1 MCSNLLA
8 TRILILSR
16 VLVIPCEDTVHYL
29 QSKLSLSQFYTNYSI
44 MAMSTIETGPKLN
57 WTRDNQMYERYRV
70 WKKKVEFIFCSA
82 LADSTPKQLVSY
94 LKYWM
99 ADQGIP
105 LIEKWESTGK
115 LDYSNAEET
124 PATEGGRRRILLSG
138 YKVQTY
144 WDLLDEEFK
153 PKGNKLLSIIELWTR
168 SKQGDKPLNQWL
180 TQVYNLVNI
189 CKYPEDS
196 TDRIIRDVLIVG
208 CNSNHA
214 RDKIIQQG
222 EAVTLNQV
230 IEILQ
235 AEESA
240 YSTMKQIQDCEEKP
254 PASIYYQAYD
264 SRSKK
269 SKNPSNEQNSSSSS
283 PTGSKRKCFRCGE
296 PFSRQH
302 MKECRAQNVTC
313 NGCGIKGHL
322 KKCCKKSGN
331 FPKDSSNQQNNQ
343 SPSTGSSRMNF
354 ASTLPQTEA
363 EFFDEKGLLKHYN
376 PQVPQQHTGSMFIL
390 KKVQD
395 PNNAILLSEDGVEI
409 QHNTST
415 SVSDPDP
422 APILSPDF
430 PFQEFP
436 LREVV
441 NQSQIDY
448 YSISDTSDPRENSN
462 SSRKA
467 AKSTDLPLKSCLANR
482 SHKELREIKGSAIST
497 APTQSSRDFNT
508 ISISDNC
515 ATRKS
520 IPGITPRIMTDN
532 PSITTTSPVETGVTA
547 IQAEIPEEIQVHSS
561 NYRSVIPTDT
571 QALTALQN
579 LISDDFQAKN
589 THSTQRKGEETPD
602 TRPDIQDKAFQLIQ
616 KIHNQLQQV
625 QWDLQRLHSLH
636 KYEN

>member
-1 MCSNLLA
+1 
-8 TRILILSR
+8 
-16 VLVIPCEDTVHYL
+16 
-29 QSKLSLSQFYTNYSI
+29 
-44 MAMSTIETGPKLN
+44 MSTLESGPKLD
-57 WTRDNQMYERYRV
+57 WTRDNQMYERYRI
-70 WKKKVEFIFCSA
+70 WRKKVEFIFCSA

-99 ADQGIP
+99 GDQGIP

-115 LDYSNAEET
+115 LDYSNSRET
-124 PATEGGRRRILLSG
+124 PATEGGRRKALSSG

-168 SKQGDKPLNQWL
+168 SKQGDRPLNQWL

-214 RDKIIQQG
+214 RDKIIRQG
-222 EAVTLNQV
+222 EAVTLNEV

-235 AEESA
+235 TEESTH
-240 YSTMKQIQDCEEKP
+240 STMQQIQNYDKKSTG
-254 PASIYYQAYD
+254 SIYYQTYD

-269 SKNPSNEQNSSSSS
+269 SKVSNEQNSSSS
-283 PTGSKRKCFRCGE
+283 PTGSKKKCFRCGE
-296 PFSRQH
+296 NFSRQH
-302 MKECRAQNVTC
+302 MKECRAQDVTC

-331 FPKDSSNQQNNQ
+331 FPKDSNRQNNQ
-343 SPSTGSSRMNF
+343 SSSTGPGRMNI

-363 EFFDEKGLLKHYN
+363 DFFDEKGLPKQYI
-376 PQVPQQHTGSMFIL
+376 PQNQHTGSMYVL
-390 KKVQD
+390 KKFQGN
-395 PNNAILLSEDGVEI
+395 PNDILFSDSGVEI
-409 QHNTST
+409 QH

-422 APILSPDF
+422 APIPTPDF

-436 LREVV
+436 LTEVV
-441 NQSQIDY
+441 RQSQIDIS
-448 YSISDTSDPRENSN
+448 SISDTSDPRETSN
-462 SSRKA
+462 SSSKA
-467 AKSTDLPLKSCLANR
+467 TKSTDLPLQSGLANS
-482 SHKELREIKGSAIST
+482 SHEEMRENRDLTVST
-497 APTQSSRDFNT
+497 APTQSVRDSNT
-508 ISISDNC
+508 ISIPDNS

-520 IPGITPRIMTDN
+520 DTRITTGIMTDT
-532 PSITTTSPVETGVTA
+532 PSTPSTFSEETDVTA
-547 IQAEIPEEIQVHSS
+547 IPAETPEELQMHSN

-602 TRPDIQDKAFQLIQ
+602 TRSIQRKGEDETFQLIQ
-616 KIHNQLQQV
+616 KIHNQLQEV

-636 KYEN
+636 KYKN

>member
-1 MCSNLLA
+1 
-8 TRILILSR
+8 
-16 VLVIPCEDTVHYL
+16 
-29 QSKLSLSQFYTNYSI
+29 
-44 MAMSTIETGPKLN
+44 MSTLETGPKLD
-57 WTRDNQMYERYRV
+57 WTRDNQMYERYRI
-70 WKKKVEFIFCSA
+70 WRKKVEFIFCSA

-99 ADQGIP
+99 GDQGIP

-124 PATEGGRRRILLSG
+124 PATEDGRRRILLSG

-153 PKGNKLLSIIELWTR
+153 PQGNKILSIIELWTH

-180 TQVYNLVNI
+180 TKVYNLVNI

-214 RDKIIQQG
+214 RDKIIRQG
-222 EAVTLNQV
+222 EAVTLNEV

-235 AEESA
+235 TEESA
-240 YSTMKQIQDCEEKP
+240 HSTMQQIQDYQKKP
-254 PASIYYQAYD
+254 TASIHYQSYD

-269 SKNPSNEQNSSSSS
+269 SKTPSNEQNSSSS
-283 PTGSKRKCFRCGE
+283 PTGSKKKCFRCGE
-296 PFSRQH
+296 PFSKQH

-331 FPKDSSNQQNNQ
+331 FPKDSNRQNQ
-343 SPSTGSSRMNF
+343 SPSTGSGKMNF

-363 EFFDEKGLLKHYN
+363 EFFDEKGLLKEYN
-376 PQVPQQHTGSMFIL
+376 PQQQQYQHTGSMFIL
-390 KKVQD
+390 KKIQD

-415 SVSDPDP
+415 SVPESVPGP
-422 APILSPDF
+422 VPSPDF

-436 LREVV
+436 LTEVV
-441 NQSQIDY
+441 TQSQIDSS
-448 YSISDTSDPRENSN
+448 SISDTSDPRETSN

-467 AKSTDLPLKSCLANR
+467 TKSTDLPLKSGLKSNLNNR
-482 SHKELREIKGSAIST
+482 SHKEMREYRDLTISDKH
-497 APTQSSRDFNT
+497 TQSSRDSST
-508 ISISDNC
+508 ISIPDNST
-515 ATRKS
+515 TRKS
-520 IPGITPRIMTDN
+520 IPGIMADTPST
-532 PSITTTSPVETGVTA
+532 PTTFPVETDVT
-547 IQAEIPEEIQVHSS
+547 EIPEEVQMHSS
-561 NYRSVIPTDT
+561 NYRSVIPTDI
-571 QALTALQN
+571 QALTVLQD
-579 LISDDFQAKN
+579 LVSDDFQAKN
-589 THSTQRKGEETPD
+589 TPSTQRKGEETPPYTFRY
-602 TRPDIQDKAFQLIQ
+602 TR
-616 KIHNQLQQV
+616 
-625 QWDLQRLHSLH
+625 
-636 KYEN
+636 

>member
-1 MCSNLLA
+1 
-8 TRILILSR
+8 
-16 VLVIPCEDTVHYL
+16 
-29 QSKLSLSQFYTNYSI
+29 
-44 MAMSTIETGPKLN
+44 MSTLETGPKLN

-94 LKYWM
+94 LKYWTG
-99 ADQGIP
+99 DQGIP

-124 PATEGGRRRILLSG
+124 PATEGGRRRILSSG

-214 RDKIIQQG
+214 RDKIIRQG
-222 EAVTLNQV
+222 EAITWNQV

-240 YSTMKQIQDCEEKP
+240 YSTMRQIQDYEKKP
-254 PASIYYQAYD
+254 TASIHYQSYD

-269 SKNPSNEQNSSSSS
+269 SKTPSNEQNSSSSS

-296 PFSRQH
+296 SFSRQH
-302 MKECRAQNVTC
+302 IKECKAQDVIC

-322 KKCCKKSGN
+322 KKCCKKSDN
-331 FPKDSSNQQNNQ
+331 FPKDSNRQNQ
-343 SPSTGSSRMNF
+343 SSTGSAKMNF
-354 ASTLPQTEA
+354 ASTAPLEA
-363 EFFDEKGLLKHYN
+363 DFFDERGLLKQYI
-376 PQVPQQHTGSMFIL
+376 PQNQQQHTGSMYVL
-390 KKVQD
+390 KKFQGNPSD
-395 PNNAILLSEDGVEI
+395 DILFSDNGVEI
-409 QHNTST
+409 QH

-422 APILSPDF
+422 APVPSPDF

-436 LREVV
+436 LTEIV
-441 NQSQIDY
+441 NQSQIDL
-448 YSISDTSDPRENSN
+448 SSFSDTLVSRECSN

-467 AKSTDLPLKSCLANR
+467 TKSTDLPLKSGLNSS
-482 SHKELREIKGSAIST
+482 SHKEMRENRDLTVST
-497 APTQSSRDFNT
+497 APTQSSRDSNT
-508 ISISDNC
+508 ISISDNS
-515 ATRKS
+515 ATRES
-520 IPGITPRIMTDN
+520 NPGINTGITTGIMTDT
-532 PSITTTSPVETGVTA
+532 PSTPTTFPVERDVTA
-547 IQAEIPEEIQVHSS
+547 IQAEIPEEIQAQS
-561 NYRSVIPTDT
+561 NRSIIPTDT
-571 QALTALQN
+571 QALTALEN

-602 TRPDIQDKAFQLIQ
+602 EAFQLIQ
-616 KIHNQLQQV
+616 KIHNQLQEV

-636 KYEN
+636 KYKN

>member
-1 MCSNLLA
+1 
-8 TRILILSR
+8 
-16 VLVIPCEDTVHYL
+16 
-29 QSKLSLSQFYTNYSI
+29 
-44 MAMSTIETGPKLN
+44 MSTLETGPKLN
-57 WTRDNQMYERYRV
+57 WTRDNQMYERYRI
-70 WKKKVEFIFCSA
+70 WRKKVEFIFCSA

-99 ADQGIP
+99 GDQGIP

-115 LDYSNAEET
+115 LDYSSAEET
-124 PATEGGRRRILLSG
+124 PATEGGRRRILSSG

-214 RDKIIQQG
+214 RDKIIRQG

-235 AEESA
+235 TEESA
-240 YSTMKQIQDCEEKP
+240 HSTMQQIQGYEKKP
-254 PASIYYQAYD
+254 TGSIYYQSYD

-269 SKNPSNEQNSSSSS
+269 SKTPSNEQNSSSSS
-283 PTGSKRKCFRCGE
+283 PTGSKRKCFPCGE

-331 FPKDSSNQQNNQ
+331 FPKDDSNQQNQ
-343 SPSTGSSRMNF
+343 SSSTGPGKMNI
-354 ASTLPQTEA
+354 ASAVLQA
-363 EFFDEKGLLKHYN
+363 DFFDEKGVLKQYI
-376 PQVPQQHTGSMFIL
+376 PQNQQQYQHTGSMYVL
-390 KKVQD
+390 KKFQGNPSD
-395 PNNAILLSEDGVEI
+395 DILFSDNSVEI
-409 QHNTST
+409 QH

-422 APILSPDF
+422 APIPSPDF

-436 LREVV
+436 LTEVV
-441 NQSQIDY
+441 IQSQIDSS
-448 YSISDTSDPRENSN
+448 SIIDTLDPRECSN

-467 AKSTDLPLKSCLANR
+467 TKSTDLPLKSGLD
-482 SHKELREIKGSAIST
+482 SSSDEEMRESRDLTVST
-497 APTQSSRDFNT
+497 APTQSSRDFST
-508 ISISDNC
+508 ISISDNSIP
-515 ATRKS
+515 RKS
-520 IPGITPRIMTDN
+520 IPGITPRVMTDT
-532 PSITTTSPVETGVTA
+532 PSTPTTFPVETDIT
-547 IQAEIPEEIQVHSS
+547 EIPEEVQMHSS
-561 NYRSVIPTDT
+561 NYRSVMPTDI
-571 QALTALQN
+571 QALTVLQD
-579 LISDDFQAKN
+579 LVSDDFQAKN

-602 TRPDIQDKAFQLIQ
+602 TRPDI
-616 KIHNQLQQV
+616 
-625 QWDLQRLHSLH
+625 
-636 KYEN
+636 

>member
-1 MCSNLLA
+1 
-8 TRILILSR
+8 
-16 VLVIPCEDTVHYL
+16 
-29 QSKLSLSQFYTNYSI
+29 
-44 MAMSTIETGPKLN
+44 MSTLESGPKLD
-57 WTRDNQMYERYRV
+57 WTRDNQMYERYRI
-70 WKKKVEFIFCSA
+70 WRKKVEFIFCSA

-99 ADQGIP
+99 GDQGIP

-115 LDYSNAEET
+115 LDYSNAKET
-124 PATEGGRRRILLSG
+124 PATEGGRRRTLSSG

-214 RDKIIQQG
+214 RDKIIRQG
-222 EAVTLNQV
+222 EAVTLNEV

-235 AEESA
+235 TEESTH
-240 YSTMKQIQDCEEKP
+240 STMQQIQSYDKKSTG
-254 PASIYYQAYD
+254 SIYYQTYD

-269 SKNPSNEQNSSSSS
+269 SKVSNEQNSSSSS
-283 PTGSKRKCFRCGE
+283 STGSKKKCFRCGE
-296 PFSRQH
+296 TFSRQH
-302 MKECRAQNVTC
+302 MKECRAQDVTC

-331 FPKDSSNQQNNQ
+331 FPKDNSNRQNQ
-343 SPSTGSSRMNF
+343 SSPSTGSSRMNF

-363 EFFDEKGLLKHYN
+363 DFFDEKGLPKQYI
-376 PQVPQQHTGSMFIL
+376 PQNQQHTGSMYVL
-390 KKVQD
+390 KKFQGK
-395 PNNAILLSEDGVEI
+395 PNDILFSDNGVEI
-409 QHNTST
+409 QH

-422 APILSPDF
+422 APIPTPDF

-436 LREVV
+436 LTEVV
-441 NQSQIDY
+441 RQSQIDIS
-448 YSISDTSDPRENSN
+448 SISDTSDPRETSN
-462 SSRKA
+462 SSSKA
-467 AKSTDLPLKSCLANR
+467 TKSTDLPLQSGLKSVLANR
-482 SHKELREIKGSAIST
+482 SHEEMRENRDLTVST
-497 APTQSSRDFNT
+497 APTQSSRDSNT
-508 ISISDNC
+508 ISIPDNST
-515 ATRKS
+515 ARKS
-520 IPGITPRIMTDN
+520 NPGIITRITPGIMTET
-532 PSITTTSPVETGVTA
+532 PSTFSEETDVTA
-547 IQAEIPEEIQVHSS
+547 IHTEIPKELQMHSS

-571 QALTALQN
+571 QALTVLQN

-589 THSTQRKGEETPD
+589 TPSTQRKRED
-602 TRPDIQDKAFQLIQ
+602 TRSIQRKGENETFQLIQ
-616 KIHNQLQQV
+616 KIHNQLQEV

-636 KYEN
+636 KYKN

>member
-1 MCSNLLA
+1 
-8 TRILILSR
+8 
-16 VLVIPCEDTVHYL
+16 
-29 QSKLSLSQFYTNYSI
+29 
-44 MAMSTIETGPKLN
+44 MSTLETGPKLN
-57 WTRDNQMYERYRV
+57 WTRDNQMYECYRI
-70 WKKKVEFIFCSA
+70 WRKKVEFIFCSA

-99 ADQGIP
+99 GDQGIP
-105 LIEKWESTGK
+105 LIEKWESTGN

-124 PATEGGRRRILLSG
+124 PATEGGRRRILSSG

-196 TDRIIRDVLIVG
+196 TDRIIRDVRIVG

-214 RDKIIQQG
+214 RDKIIRQG
-222 EAVTLNQV
+222 EAITLNQV

-240 YSTMKQIQDCEEKP
+240 HSTMQQIQGYEKKP
-254 PASIYYQAYD
+254 PASIYYQSYD

-269 SKNPSNEQNSSSSS
+269 SKNPSNEQNSSSS
-283 PTGSKRKCFRCGE
+283 PTGSKKTCFQCGE

-331 FPKDSSNQQNNQ
+331 FPKDDSNRQKQSS
-343 SPSTGSSRMNF
+343 STDPSRMNF

-363 EFFDEKGLLKHYN
+363 EFFDEKGLPKQYI
-376 PQVPQQHTGSMFIL
+376 PQNQQQHQHTGSMYVL
-390 KKVQD
+390 KKFQGK
-395 PNNAILLSEDGVEI
+395 PNDDILFSDNGVEI
-409 QHNTST
+409 QH
-415 SVSDPDP
+415 SVSGPDP
-422 APILSPDF
+422 APIPTPDF

-436 LREVV
+436 LTEVV
-441 NQSQIDY
+441 PQSQIDSS
-448 YSISDTSDPRENSN
+448 SISDTLVSRESSN
-462 SSRKA
+462 SSRTA
-467 AKSTDLPLKSCLANR
+467 TRSTDLPSKSGLHNR
-482 SHKELREIKGSAIST
+482 SHEELRETRDPAISEMHT
-497 APTQSSRDFNT
+497 LSSRDSST
-508 ISISDNC
+508 ISISDNS

-520 IPGITPRIMTDN
+520 IPGITTGIMTDT
-532 PSITTTSPVETGVTA
+532 PSTPTTFPVETDVTA
-547 IQAEIPEEIQVHSS
+547 IYAEISERLQMHSS

-579 LISDDFQAKN
+579 LISDDFQVKN
-589 THSTQRKGEETPD
+589 THSTQRKGEETPG
-602 TRPDIQDKAFQLIQ
+602 TRSTKRNEAFQLIQ
-616 KIHNQLQQV
+616 KIHNQLQTV
-625 QWDLQRLHSLH
+625 QWDLQRLQSMH
-636 KYEN
+636 KYDF

>member
-1 MCSNLLA
+1 
-8 TRILILSR
+8 
-16 VLVIPCEDTVHYL
+16 
-29 QSKLSLSQFYTNYSI
+29 
-44 MAMSTIETGPKLN
+44 MAMSTLETGPKLD
-57 WTRDNQMYERYRV
+57 WTRDNQMYERYRI
-70 WKKKVEFIFCSA
+70 WRKKVEFIFCSA

-99 ADQGIP
+99 GDQGIP

-124 PATEGGRRRILLSG
+124 PATDGGRRRILLSG

-214 RDKIIQQG
+214 RDKIIRQG

-235 AEESA
+235 TEESA
-240 YSTMKQIQDCEEKP
+240 HSTMQQIQGYEKKP
-254 PASIYYQAYD
+254 TGSIYYQSYD

-269 SKNPSNEQNSSSSS
+269 SKTPSNEQNSSSSS

-331 FPKDSSNQQNNQ
+331 FPKDDSNRQNQ
-343 SPSTGSSRMNF
+343 SSSTGPGKMNI
-354 ASTLPQTEA
+354 ASTVLQA
-363 EFFDEKGLLKHYN
+363 DFFDEKGVLKQYI
-376 PQVPQQHTGSMFIL
+376 PQNQQQYQHTGSMYVL
-390 KKVQD
+390 KKFQGNPSD
-395 PNNAILLSEDGVEI
+395 DILFSDNGVEI
-409 QHNTST
+409 QH

-422 APILSPDF
+422 APIPSPDF

-436 LREVV
+436 LTEVV
-441 NQSQIDY
+441 IQSQIDSS
-448 YSISDTSDPRENSN
+448 SISDTLDPRECSN
-462 SSRKA
+462 SLRKA
-467 AKSTDLPLKSCLANR
+467 TKSTDLPLKSGLD
-482 SHKELREIKGSAIST
+482 SSSDEEMRESRDLTIST
-497 APTQSSRDFNT
+497 APTQSSRDFST
-508 ISISDNC
+508 ISISDKSIP
-515 ATRKS
+515 RKS
-520 IPGITPRIMTDN
+520 IPGITPRVMTDT
-532 PSITTTSPVETGVTA
+532 PSTPTTFPVETDIT
-547 IQAEIPEEIQVHSS
+547 EIPEEVQMHSS
-561 NYRSVIPTDT
+561 NYRSVMPTDI
-571 QALTALQN
+571 QALTVLQD
-579 LISDDFQAKN
+579 LVSDDFQAKN

-602 TRPDIQDKAFQLIQ
+602 TRPDIRDEAFQLIQ

-625 QWDLQRLHSLH
+625 
-636 KYEN
+636 

>member
-1 MCSNLLA
+1 
-8 TRILILSR
+8 
-16 VLVIPCEDTVHYL
+16 
-29 QSKLSLSQFYTNYSI
+29 
-44 MAMSTIETGPKLN
+44 MAMSTLESGPILD
-57 WTRDNQMYERYRV
+57 WTRDNQMYERYRI
-70 WKKKVEFIFCSA
+70 WRKKVEFIFCSA

-99 ADQGIP
+99 GDQGIP

-115 LDYSNAEET
+115 LDYSNAKET
-124 PATEGGRRRILLSG
+124 PATEGGRRRTLSSG

-180 TQVYNLVNI
+180 TQIYNLVNI

-214 RDKIIQQG
+214 RDKIIRQG
-222 EAVTLNQV
+222 EAVTLNEV

-235 AEESA
+235 TEESTH
-240 YSTMKQIQDCEEKP
+240 STIQQIQSYDKKSTG
-254 PASIYYQAYD
+254 SIYYQTYD

-269 SKNPSNEQNSSSSS
+269 SKVSNEQNSSSS
-283 PTGSKRKCFRCGE
+283 PTGSKKKCFRCGE
-296 PFSRQH
+296 NFSRQH
-302 MKECRAQNVTC
+302 MKECRAQDVTC

-331 FPKDSSNQQNNQ
+331 FPKDSNRQNNQ
-343 SPSTGSSRMNF
+343 SSSTGPGRMNI

-363 EFFDEKGLLKHYN
+363 DFFDEKGLPKQYI
-376 PQVPQQHTGSMFIL
+376 PQNQHTGSMYVL
-390 KKVQD
+390 KKFQGN
-395 PNNAILLSEDGVEI
+395 PNDILFSDSGVEI
-409 QHNTST
+409 QH

-422 APILSPDF
+422 APIPT
-430 PFQEFP
+430 PEFP
-436 LREVV
+436 LTEVV
-441 NQSQIDY
+441 KQSQIDIS
-448 YSISDTSDPRENSN
+448 SISDTSDPRETSN
-462 SSRKA
+462 SSSKA
-467 AKSTDLPLKSCLANR
+467 TKSTDLPLQSGLKSVLN
-482 SHKELREIKGSAIST
+482 SSTHEEITEYRDLTVSDKH
-497 APTQSSRDFNT
+497 TQSSRDANT
-508 ISISDNC
+508 IFTPDIS
-515 ATRKS
+515 TRES
-520 IPGITPRIMTDN
+520 NPGIDTRITTGIMTDT
-532 PSITTTSPVETGVTA
+532 PTTFPEETDVTA
-547 IQAEIPEEIQVHSS
+547 IHAEIPEELQIHSN

-589 THSTQRKGEETPD
+589 TPSTQRKRENTRSVQRKGEDET
-602 TRPDIQDKAFQLIQ
+602 FQLIQ
-616 KIHNQLQQV
+616 KIHNQLQEV

-636 KYEN
+636 KYRN

>member
-1 MCSNLLA
+1 
-8 TRILILSR
+8 
-16 VLVIPCEDTVHYL
+16 
-29 QSKLSLSQFYTNYSI
+29 
-44 MAMSTIETGPKLN
+44 MSTLESGPKLD
-57 WTRDNQMYERYRV
+57 WTRDNQMYERYRI
-70 WKKKVEFIFCSA
+70 WRKKVEFIFCSA

-99 ADQGIP
+99 GDQGIP

-124 PATEGGRRRILLSG
+124 PATEGGRRRILSSG

-180 TQVYNLVNI
+180 THVYNLVNI

-214 RDKIIQQG
+214 RDKIIRQG

-235 AEESA
+235 TEESA
-240 YSTMKQIQDCEEKP
+240 HSTMQQLQGYEKKST
-254 PASIYYQAYD
+254 ASIYYQAYD

-269 SKNPSNEQNSSSSS
+269 TKTPSNEQNSSSS

-331 FPKDSSNQQNNQ
+331 FPKDSNRQNQ
-343 SPSTGSSRMNF
+343 SPTTGPGKMNI
-354 ASTLPQTEA
+354 ASTAPQIQA
-363 EFFDEKGLLKHYN
+363 DFFDEKGILKEYRPSVHQQQQQY
-376 PQVPQQHTGSMFIL
+376 QHTGSMFIL
-390 KKVQD
+390 KKFQGNPSND
-395 PNNAILLSEDGVEI
+395 ILFSDNGVEI
-409 QHNTST
+409 QHSI
-415 SVSDPDP
+415 SDPDP
-422 APILSPDF
+422 APIPSPDF

-436 LREVV
+436 LTEVV
-441 NQSQIDY
+441 SQSQIDSS
-448 YSISDTSDPRENSN
+448 SISDMSDPRETSN

-467 AKSTDLPLKSCLANR
+467 TKSTDLPLKSGLNSSPGEEMRENR
-482 SHKELREIKGSAIST
+482 DLNVST
-497 APTQSSRDFNT
+497 APTQSSRDSST
-508 ISISDNC
+508 ISISDNST
-515 ATRKS
+515 TRKS
-520 IPGITPRIMTDN
+520 IPEINPRIIPGIMTDT
-532 PSITTTSPVETGVTA
+532 PCTTTTFSVETDVTV
-547 IQAEIPEEIQVHSS
+547 IPEEIQVHSS
-561 NYRSVIPTDT
+561 SDRSVIPTDI
-571 QALTALQN
+571 QALTALQD
-579 LISDDFQAKN
+579 LVSDDFQAKN
-589 THSTQRKGEETPD
+589 TPSTQRKRED
-602 TRPDIQDKAFQLIQ
+602 TRSIQRKGEDETFQLIQ

-636 KYEN
+636 KYKN

>member
-1 MCSNLLA
+1 MNTL
-8 TRILILSR
+8 
-16 VLVIPCEDTVHYL
+16 
-29 QSKLSLSQFYTNYSI
+29 
-44 MAMSTIETGPKLN
+44 ETGPKLD
-57 WTRDNQMYERYRV
+57 WTRDNQMYERYRI

-99 ADQGIP
+99 GDQGIP

-115 LDYSNAEET
+115 LDYSNAKET
-124 PATEGGRRRILLSG
+124 PAAEGGRRRALSSG

-180 TQVYNLVNI
+180 TQIYNLVNI

-214 RDKIIQQG
+214 RDKIIPQG
-222 EAVTLNQV
+222 EAVTLNEV

-235 AEESA
+235 TEESTH
-240 YSTMKQIQDCEEKP
+240 STMQQIQGYDKKSTG
-254 PASIYYQAYD
+254 SIYYQAYN

-269 SKNPSNEQNSSSSS
+269 SKNPSNEQNSSSS
-283 PTGSKRKCFRCGE
+283 PTGSKKKCFRCGE

-302 MKECRAQNVTC
+302 MKECKAQDVIC

-331 FPKDSSNQQNNQ
+331 FPKDNSNRQNQ
-343 SPSTGSSRMNF
+343 SPSTGPGRMNI
-354 ASTLPQTEA
+354 ASAAPPLEA
-363 EFFDEKGLLKHYN
+363 DFFDEKGLLKQYI
-376 PQVPQQHTGSMFIL
+376 PQNQQQHQHTGSMYVL
-390 KKVQD
+390 KKFQGN
-395 PNNAILLSEDGVEI
+395 PNDDILFSDNGVEI
-409 QHNTST
+409 QHNIST
-415 SVSDPDP
+415 SVSGPDP
-422 APILSPDF
+422 APIPTPDF

-436 LREVV
+436 LTEVV

-448 YSISDTSDPRENSN
+448 YSISDTLVSRECSN
-462 SSRKA
+462 STKKA
-467 AKSTDLPLKSCLANR
+467 PTSTDFSLKSVQNCSSDEEMAFSR
-482 SHKELREIKGSAIST
+482 DPTVST
-497 APTQSSRDFNT
+497 APTQSSRDSNT
-508 ISISDNC
+508 ISIPDNS
-515 ATRKS
+515 ATRDS
-520 IPGITPRIMTDN
+520 NPGIDTRITTGIMTDT
-532 PSITTTSPVETGVTA
+532 PTTPTTLPVETDVTA
-547 IQAEIPEEIQVHSS
+547 IHSN

-602 TRPDIQDKAFQLIQ
+602 TCSTKRNEAFQLIQ
-616 KIHNQLQQV
+616 KIHN
-625 QWDLQRLHSLH
+625 
-636 KYEN
+636 

>member
-1 MCSNLLA
+1 
-8 TRILILSR
+8 
-16 VLVIPCEDTVHYL
+16 
-29 QSKLSLSQFYTNYSI
+29 
-44 MAMSTIETGPKLN
+44 MSTLETGPKLN

-99 ADQGIP
+99 GDQGIP

-124 PATEGGRRRILLSG
+124 PATEDGRRRLLSSG

-153 PKGNKLLSIIELWTR
+153 PKGNKLISIIELWTR

-208 CNSNHA
+208 CNSKHA
-214 RDKIIQQG
+214 RDRIIRQG
-222 EAVTLNQV
+222 EAITLNQV

-235 AEESA
+235 TEESA
-240 YSTMKQIQDCEEKP
+240 HSTMQQIQGYDKKSTG
-254 PASIYYQAYD
+254 SIYYQAYD

-269 SKNPSNEQNSSSSS
+269 SKISNEQNSSSSS
-283 PTGSKRKCFRCGE
+283 PTGSTGSKKKCFRCGE

-302 MKECRAQNVTC
+302 MKECKAQDIIC

-331 FPKDSSNQQNNQ
+331 FPKDSNRQNNQ
-343 SPSTGSSRMNF
+343 SSPSTGPGKMNV
-354 ASTLPQTEA
+354 ASAVPQA
-363 EFFDEKGLLKHYN
+363 DFFDEKGLLKEYN
-376 PQVPQQHTGSMFIL
+376 PQQYQPTGSMYVL
-390 KKVQD
+390 KKFQGNPSD
-395 PNNAILLSEDGVEI
+395 DIFFADNGVEI
-409 QHNTST
+409 QHNTPT

-436 LREVV
+436 LTEVV

-448 YSISDTSDPRENSN
+448 FSISDTSDPRECSN
-462 SSRKA
+462 SSSKA
-467 AKSTDLPLKSCLANR
+467 TKSTDLPLKSGLNSSTHEEMALFR
-482 SHKELREIKGSAIST
+482 DLTVST
-497 APTQSSRDFNT
+497 APTQSLRDSNT
-508 ISISDNC
+508 IFTPDNSD
-515 ATRKS
+515 TRKS
-520 IPGITPRIMTDN
+520 NPGITTG
-532 PSITTTSPVETGVTA
+532 ITTDTPSTPTTFPEETDVTA
-547 IQAEIPEEIQVHSS
+547 IHAANPEELQMHSS

-579 LISDDFQAKN
+579 LLSDDFQEKN
-589 THSTQRKGEETPD
+589 TNSIQRKGEETPD
-602 TRPDIQDKAFQLIQ
+602 TRSELQNETFQLIQ
-616 KIHNQLQQV
+616 KIHNQLQEV

-636 KYEN
+636 KYKN